1 MERIATVILA
11 AGEAS
16 RMGQPKQLL
25 KIGEQN
31 LVQRMVHT
39 VLAAQCQRAFVVTGA
54 YADEVR
60 STVGTTLAHCVHNT
74 SWKEGMGSS
83 IRTGVHAAVSSYPDT
98 EAIIIL
104 LCDQP
109 LITPQLLRKLA
120 ITYLI
125 TRQSM
130 VVSAYDG
137 IQGVPALFRAH
148 LFPELLQ
155 LSGSTGARAFIRS
168 HTGGAIAVPF
178 SEGRYDVDTPE
189 DYEAIKQIMGLS
201 S

>member
-1 MERIATVILA
+1 MEKIAAVILA

-31 LVQRMVHT
+31 LVQRMVQT
-39 VLAAQCQRAFVVTGA
+39 ALAAQCRRVVVVTGA
-54 YADEVR
+54 YADQVQ
-60 STVGTTLAHCVHNT
+60 STLQDETITCAHNK
-74 SWKEGMGSS
+74 SWEEGMGSS
-83 IRTGVHAAVSSYPDT
+83 IRTGVRAVVDTYPDT
-98 EAIIIL
+98 EAALVL

-125 TRQSM
+125 TRQAM
-130 VVSAYDG
+130 VVSVYDG
-137 IQGVPALFRAH
+137 IQGTPALFRVD
-148 LFPELLQ
+148 LFPALLR
-155 LSGSTGARAFIRS
+155 LSGATGARKFIQEYS
-168 HTGGAIAVPF
+168 GGVVAVPF
-178 SEGRYDVDTPE
+178 SEGKYDIDTPE
-189 DYEAIKQIMGLS
+189 DYERMKQILS